1 MNQEENKTPAFFRFE
16 DLRIYNKAVDF
27 VAWLT
32 NISTNFSTE
41 SDQYFFQKF
50 IDEATNAALNIAEG
64 SARNKP
70 LFVNQLKE
78 AKGNIRKAVVF
89 TTIGLR
95 RGVITAE
102 QEQEI
107 RTQLMEMTK
116 MVGALITSLQ
126 RNSNNNNTQRD
137 NQFDD
142 EFDTDNLTW

>member
-32 NISTNFSTE
+32 NISANFTNE
-41 SDQYFFQKF
+41 SDLCFFQKF
-50 IDEATNAALNIAEG
+50 IDEATNTALNIAEG
-64 SARNKP
+64 SARSKP

-78 AKGNIRKAVVF
+78 AKGNIRKAVVL

-95 RGVITAE
+95 RGLITVDE
-102 QEQEI
+102 EQEI

-126 RNSNNNNTQRD
+126 RNNNNSQRD
-137 NQFDD
+137 NQVDDDFDA
-142 EFDTDNLTW
+142 DTMTW